1 MDKTE
6 FSEFAHALGTFY
18 QDSDSPEKFARKL
31 FENIY
36 IPAINGTDT
45 FMSTDMDLR
54 TFKAYYYGNNDIS
67 QLAKKISGNL
77 DLGNFAQFLKNISE
91 DSLSSLCDTF
101 QQWCPNITPDTFGME
116 IAEYFQKIIEKAA
129 KAKRKRT
136 PSTTKAKKVQ
146 SAEEK
151 YKERYGLG
159 LVAEELSVCPND
171 LCTNPLYI
179 RINGKIE
186 PSYEVVVIDPAEN
199 ADDENNLIAMCPE
212 CAKKYQ
218 LGADVQ
224 KIQRMKQIKKR
235 YVEIAEMEDTTSH
248 QKVTE
253 EVRQVLLKVPTLKYP
268 ANVDLNYEPA
278 MLKQKISP
286 DYPDLL
292 AAIKIWVNLY
302 YPDVHQILQELNREG
317 KNRFEPFCLS
327 VRQNFLALDEKGHS
341 QWDIYNEMIS
351 WLQKQ
356 TNQDRHACEIVI
368 AYFVQ
373 KCEVFL
379 PC

>member
-1 MDKTE
+1 
-6 FSEFAHALGTFY
+6 
-18 QDSDSPEKFARKL
+18 
-31 FENIY
+31 
-36 IPAINGTDT
+36 
-45 FMSTDMDLR
+45 
-54 TFKAYYYGNNDIS
+54 
-67 QLAKKISGNL
+67 
-77 DLGNFAQFLKNISE
+77 
-91 DSLSSLCDTF
+91 
-101 QQWCPNITPDTFGME
+101 
-116 IAEYFQKIIEKAA
+116 
-129 KAKRKRT
+129 
-136 PSTTKAKKVQ
+136 
-146 SAEEK
+146 
-151 YKERYGLG
+151 
-159 LVAEELSVCPND
+159 
-171 LCTNPLYI
+171 
-179 RINGKIE
+179 
-186 PSYEVVVIDPAEN
+186 
-199 ADDENNLIAMCPE
+199 
-212 CAKKYQ
+212 
-218 LGADVQ
+218 
-224 KIQRMKQIKKR
+224 
-235 YVEIAEMEDTTSH
+235 
-248 QKVTE
+248 
-253 EVRQVLLKVPTLKYP
+253 VPTLKYP